1 MQNHA
6 LQGNT
11 MMNARFQ
18 YSQELAVLDQCHRI
32 DRVSNN
38 RGLMQQAKQIEIKTQ
53 NGNIPLFGEQGDYP
67 IGHIC
72 NTQYVAMT
80 RTSSNGQTKQQQ
92 MNALENDIRTTIKN
106 IDETTGVIT
115 YLDPRPTCQG
125 GDILYIHEKK
135 GTSAWSK
142 RKKSSLQY
150 RPKGQFLYEMI
161 EAGTIEKVFISEL
174 SRLYRNMAYCA
185 MFREQLVYEWK
196 SKTDVFWP
204 QNRQGLRDR
213 QGLIAIT
220 IQMLL
225 DEEESQQKSMRCGN
239 AAEARRKAG
248 TSTTGET
255 FGWDRIPTG
264 QFNSKDK
271 EIYDMEP
278 NWDEQAILEWARN
291 EIEVNKE
298 SGVATAKKLDK
309 LGIKGKTGGTWTS
322 CTLLRALYKTKIH
335 SQLSNYPRPNRMP
348 SYPFT
353 NYRKSIR
360 L

>member
-1 MQNHA
+1 MQNSA
-6 LQGNT
+6 LIAEP

-18 YSQELAVLDQCHRI
+18 YSQELACYGI
-32 DRVSNN
+32 DRPSNN
-38 RGLMQQAKQIEIKTQ
+38 DGLMQQAKQIEIKTQ
-53 NGNIPLFGEQGDYP
+53 NGSIPLFGEQGDYP
-67 IGHIC
+67 TGHIC
-72 NTQYVAMT
+72 NTQYVAYT
-80 RTSSNGQTKQQQ
+80 RESSKGQTKAQQ
-92 MNALENDIRTTIKN
+92 MNALENDIRKTIKD
-106 IDETTGVIT
+106 IDDTTGVIT
-115 YLDPRPTCQG
+115 YFDPRPICQG

-185 MFREQLVYEWK
+185 MFREQLIYEWN

-204 QNRQGLRDR
+204 RNPQGMRDR

-225 DEEESQQKSMRCGN
+225 DEEESQQKSDRCGN

-255 FGWDRIPTG
+255 FGWDREPTG
-264 QFNSKDK
+264 QYNSKGK
-271 EIYDMEP
+271 EIYDTEP
-278 NWDEQAILEWARN
+278 NWDEQAILDWARN

-298 SGVATAKKLDK
+298 SGNATAKKLNE
-309 LGIKGKTGGTWTS
+309 LGIKGKTGGKWTS
-322 CTLLRALYKTKIH
+322 SSLLRALYKTKQH
-335 SQLSNYPRPNRMP
+335 QQLSKHPRRNRMP
-348 SYPFT
+348 TYPFT
-353 NYRKSIR
+353 NYRKSVR
-360 L
+360 P